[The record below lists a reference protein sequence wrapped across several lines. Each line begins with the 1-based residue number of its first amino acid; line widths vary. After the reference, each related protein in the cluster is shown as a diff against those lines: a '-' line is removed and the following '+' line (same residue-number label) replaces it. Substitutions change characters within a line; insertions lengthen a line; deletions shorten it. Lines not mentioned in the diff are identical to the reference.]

1 MSNLQT
7 LAFYATPEHDCSYLE
22 GQKAVTMFVDPKA
35 KVDIELYTELSR
47 FGFRRSGSHYYRPH
61 CDQCQACIPIR
72 LPVSSFKASR
82 SQKRVTRLN
91 RALKAQVMVPDFHE
105 DHYLVYEKYINQR
118 HADGDMYPPGRE
130 QYRSFLIDGHASTE
144 FVEFSLDEKVLG
156 VAVIDRLSDG
166 LSAIYTFFDPDYEK
180 LSLGTFAIL
189 WQIQEAQRR
198 QLPYVYLGYFIR
210 KCAKM
215 NYKTAFKPFEARIN
229 ERWLSDAQLQQIAG
243 FASPFED

>member
-1 MSNLQT
+1 MDLSPAT
-7 LAFYATPEHDCSYLE
+7 L
-22 GQKAVTMFVDPKA
+22 
-35 KVDIELYTELSR
+35 
-47 FGFRRSGSHYYRPH
+47 
-61 CDQCQACIPIR
+61 
-72 LPVSSFKASR
+72 
-82 SQKRVTRLN
+82 
-91 RALKAQVMVPDFHE
+91 
-105 DHYLVYEKYINQR
+105 
-118 HADGDMYPPGRE
+118 
-130 QYRSFLIDGHASTE
+130 
-144 FVEFSLDEKVLG
+144 
-156 VAVIDRLSDG
+156 IDRLSDG

-243 FASPFED
+243 IASPFED